1 MRNVFLRKAALW
13 IAASVGVLLL
23 STTWR
28 EAQSQTARAGAA
40 PAGGQSAKAPGE
52 KKTAGSVAPL
62 AATADTNKGVA
73 MGKIVLE
80 FYPDLAPKHVANFKK
95 LAGAGFYNG
104 TTFHRVIPGFMIQG
118 GDPNTKDNDRSND
131 GTGGPGYTVNAEFN
145 ARKHLRGTLSMAR
158 TQDPNGAGSQFFICV
173 DIVPHLNGKYT
184 VFGQTISGMDIV
196 DRIVSAP
203 RDARDN
209 PLKRIVLK
217 TVSIVPRG
225 GVPGLPAASQGAD
238 PKEVAVIEVVQER

>member
-1 MRNVFLRKAALW
+1 MRNPFLMKTVLW
-13 IAASVGVLLL
+13 SATSIGVILF
-23 STTWR
+23 STTWC
-28 EAQSQTARAGAA
+28 EAQRQTASTGAA
-40 PAGGQSAKAPGE
+40 PAGAQTAKEPAE

-62 AATADTNKGVA
+62 AAAADTIKGVA
-73 MGKIVLE
+73 MGRIVLE
-80 FYPDLAPKHVANFKK
+80 FYPDVAPNHVANFKK
-95 LAGAGFYNG
+95 LAKAGFYNG

-184 VFGQTISGMDIV
+184 VFGQTISGLDVVDKIV
-196 DRIVSAP
+196 AAP

-217 TVSIVPRG
+217 TVRIVPRTG
-225 GVPGLPAASQGAD
+225 IPGLPAASQGAD
-238 PKEVAVIEVVQER
+238 PKEVAVIEVTQER